1 MPFVREENRRYP
13 RGMPRGS
20 VFALAVACTLTIC
33 VMPACSSYVKRGS
46 TLYTDGRYIEA
57 AEVFERTEGRL
68 SDSSPREKAEYAL
81 YRGLTLLELGDLRH
95 SHRWLTYAYDI
106 ERAVPGSLR
115 QDKRVLLDRAWYD
128 LGQKMHPEAA
138 PPPTAVAASQPPPP
152 IPPPEPLPNTE
163 KHGPQAPTPSK
174 HTLVPE

>member
-1 MPFVREENRRYP
+1 MF
-13 RGMPRGS
+13 RGS
-20 VFALAVACTLTIC
+20 VMALGATSVLVLCLAQG
-33 VMPACSSYVKRGS
+33 CSSYVKRGS

-57 AEVFERTEGRL
+57 AEVFERTESRL

-81 YRGLTLLELGDLRH
+81 YRGLTLLVLGDLRH

-115 QDKRVLLDRAWYD
+115 QDKRVLLDRGWYE
-128 LGQKMHPEAA
+128 LGRKLDPTAP

-152 IPPPEPLPNTE
+152 IPPPEPVGRPDE
-163 KHGPQAPTPSK
+163 KPGANAPSPSK

>member
-1 MPFVREENRRYP
+1 VCGETSVTLV
-13 RGMPRGS
+13 GMFRGS
-20 VFALAVACTLTIC
+20 VMAFSVASVLAIC
-33 VMPACSSYVKRGS
+33 VTQGCSSYVKRGS

-68 SDSSPREKAEYAL
+68 ADSSAREKAEYAL
-81 YRGLTLLELGDLRH
+81 YRGLTLLVLGDLRH

-115 QDKRVLLDRAWYD
+115 QDKRVLLDRGWYD
-128 LGQKMHPEAA
+128 LGQKLHPAA
-138 PPPTAVAASQPPPP
+138 PPPPTAVAASQPPPP
-152 IPPPEPLPNTE
+152 IPPPEPLPNSE
-163 KHGPQAPTPSK
+163 KRDSNAPTPSK